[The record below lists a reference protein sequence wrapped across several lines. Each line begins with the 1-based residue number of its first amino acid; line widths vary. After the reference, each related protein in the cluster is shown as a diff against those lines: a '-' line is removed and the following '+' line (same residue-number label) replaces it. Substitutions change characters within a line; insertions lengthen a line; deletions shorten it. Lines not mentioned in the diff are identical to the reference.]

1 MWSFLCVLSGMY
13 LCVFVALS
21 GLHLLLTK
29 VELLDRQIE
38 AIVSQP
44 ITDCDTFV
52 DTCLQQSLRLRPW
65 WVPRDYVQDTVQDFV
80 YQYKSTNYVSPFL
93 V

>member
-29 VELLDRQIE
+29 VELLDHQIE

-44 ITDCDTFV
+44 ITDYDTFV
-52 DTCLQQSLRLRPW
+52 EACLQQSLCLRPW